1 MSLAGLPTRL
11 YEGKRLLERYEP
23 FELHFDLV
31 SPILDE
37 LTNTE
42 KNVKLVFSKQLLM
55 FAAVKIK
62 DTKYV
67 FVIGPVKSVNITNE
81 VAKQIAISNDLH
93 LSDID
98 NLKAYIN
105 NNNSYSI
112 ERFLSLLSSLNAMF
126 NDEVIL
132 PTDII
137 NIDIFHNDGNIYREL
152 MDYSDYVEDERKIG
166 KRFSFEHE
174 KKLVFY
180 VKNGMK
186 DKINTH
192 LRASYKDKQGIVAF
206 EALRQYKN
214 RCISF
219 CTIVS
224 RAAIEGGAGAP
235 TCYQLCDLYCQ
246 RVEMCEKIEDM
257 NIVMHSMLDD
267 FCDRVQ
273 STLSTNSDNPTIQR
287 ALHYINDNIHKK
299 IKVEDIAKKL
309 HINPSYLSSKFK
321 KNTGISLPSY
331 INAQKINEAK
341 HLLAFSDK
349 PIIEISNYLSFS
361 SQSYFQ
367 NQFKKITGMTPI
379 EYRNSEQ

>member
-1 MSLAGLPTRL
+1 
-11 YEGKRLLERYEP
+11 
-23 FELHFDLV
+23 
-31 SPILDE
+31 
-37 LTNTE
+37 
-42 KNVKLVFSKQLLM
+42 
-55 FAAVKIK
+55 
-62 DTKYV
+62 
-67 FVIGPVKSVNITNE
+67 
-81 VAKQIAISNDLH
+81 
-93 LSDID
+93 
-98 NLKAYIN
+98 
-105 NNNSYSI
+105 
-112 ERFLSLLSSLNAMF
+112 
-126 NDEVIL
+126 
-132 PTDII
+132 
-137 NIDIFHNDGNIYREL
+137 
-152 MDYSDYVEDERKIG
+152 
-166 KRFSFEHE
+166 
-174 KKLVFY
+174 
-180 VKNGMK
+180 
-186 DKINTH
+186 
-192 LRASYKDKQGIVAF
+192 
-206 EALRQYKN
+206 
-214 RCISF
+214 
-219 CTIVS
+219 
-224 RAAIEGGAGAP
+224 
-235 TCYQLCDLYCQ
+235 
-246 RVEMCEKIEDM
+246 MCEKIEDM